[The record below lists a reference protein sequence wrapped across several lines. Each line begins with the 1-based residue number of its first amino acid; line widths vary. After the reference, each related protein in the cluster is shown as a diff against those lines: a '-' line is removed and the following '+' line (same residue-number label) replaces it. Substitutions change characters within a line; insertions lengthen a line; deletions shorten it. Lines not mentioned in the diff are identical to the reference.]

1 MMRSVMSINSKF
13 SSKQLEEEIYD
24 LFAKY
29 AVPVQSAAGQELN
42 VFCPFHKNVHS
53 AAMYINVKTGLWQ
66 CFNPSCGRKGNF
78 RQLYFHLTG
87 KAYGKD
93 FALDRVSLE
102 KQLNSYKYVKE
113 NTEELVIDN
122 VVIDYDDDQQV
133 KKLTTLIE
141 RGLSVDTLRYF
152 EVGFSSEK
160 NRVVIPVRSHNYK
173 LTGFIGRA
181 IESHQEPRYLYNK
194 GFKRADNLFNLQNA
208 KQHPSCIIVEGS
220 IDCMF
225 VHQAGFPNTIATLG
239 AAISEK
245 QVKMIRKFF
254 DSIIIFSD
262 NDDAGYAMRR
272 GIIEMC
278 RGKNLSFASI
288 PSGLKD
294 PGEMT
299 SNEIQEAI
307 NNKNQII

>member
-1 MMRSVMSINSKF
+1 MSISSKF
-13 SSKQLEEEIYD
+13 TSKQLEEEIYD

-29 AVPVQSAAGQELN
+29 AVPVQSANGQELN

-66 CFNPSCGRKGNF
+66 CFNPSCGKKGNF

-93 FALDRVSLE
+93 FSLDKISIE
-102 KQLNSYKYVKE
+102 KQLNSYKYAKNDV
-113 NTEELVIDN
+113 EELVVDN
-122 VVIDYDDDQQV
+122 ILIDYENELEI

-141 RGLSVDTLRYF
+141 RGLELETLHYF
-152 EVGFSSEK
+152 EVGFSNEK

-194 GFKRADNLFNLQNA
+194 GFKRADNLFNIQNA

-225 VHQAGFPNTIATLG
+225 VHQAGFPYVTATLG
-239 AAISEK
+239 AAVSDK
-245 QVKMIRKFF
+245 QLKMIRKFF

-262 NDDAGYAMRR
+262 NDEAGMAMRR

-278 RGKNLSFASI
+278 RGKDLSVANI
-288 PSGLKD
+288 PPGLKD

-299 SNEIQEAI
+299 SNQIQEAI
-307 NNKNQII
+307 NNKKQII

>member
-1 MMRSVMSINSKF
+1 MSTNSKF
-13 SSKQLEEEIYD
+13 TSKQLEEEIYD

-29 AVPVQSAAGQELN
+29 SVPVQSATGQELN
-42 VFCPFHKNVHS
+42 VYCPFHKNVHS

-87 KAYGKD
+87 KTYGKD

-113 NTEELVIDN
+113 NNDELVIDN
-122 VVIDYDDDQQV
+122 VLINYDDEAQI

-141 RGLSVDTLRYF
+141 RGLSIETLKHF
-152 EVGFSSEK
+152 EVGFSVEK
-160 NRVVIPVRSHNYK
+160 NRVVIPVRSQTYK

-181 IESHQEPRYLYNK
+181 VESHQEPRYLYNK
-194 GFKRADNLFNLQNA
+194 GFKRADNLFNIQNA

-225 VHQAGFPNTIATLG
+225 VHQAGFPYVIATLG
-239 AAISEK
+239 AAVSEK

-254 DSIIIFSD
+254 DNIIIFSD
-262 NDDAGYAMRR
+262 NDDAGNAMRR

-294 PGEMT
+294 PGEMS
-299 SNEIQEAI
+299 SNEIQQAI
-307 NNKNQII
+307 NNKQQII

>member
-1 MMRSVMSINSKF
+1 MQGAMSTNSKF
-13 SSKQLEEEIYD
+13 TSKQLEEEIYD

-29 AVPVQSAAGQELN
+29 AVPVQSATGQELN
-42 VFCPFHKNVHS
+42 VYCPFHKNVHS

-66 CFNPSCGRKGNF
+66 CFNPSCGKKGNF

-87 KAYGKD
+87 KPYGKD
-93 FALDRVSLE
+93 FALDRVSLD
-102 KQLNSYKYVKE
+102 KQLNTYKYVKE
-113 NTEELVIDN
+113 ANDELSIDN
-122 VVIDYDDDQQV
+122 LLIDYEDPSQLS
-133 KKLTTLIE
+133 KLKTLIE
-141 RGLSVDTLRYF
+141 RGISLDTLIHF
-152 EVGFSSEK
+152 EVGFSTEK
-160 NRVVIPVRSHNYK
+160 NRVVIPVRSHNYQ

-181 IESHQEPRYLYNK
+181 VESQQDPRYLYNK
-194 GFKRADNLFNLQNA
+194 GFKRADNLFNIQNA

-239 AAISEK
+239 AAVSEK
-245 QVKMIRKFF
+245 QIGMIKKFF

-288 PSGLKD
+288 PPGLKD
-294 PGEMT
+294 PGEMS
-299 SNEIQEAI
+299 SNEIQEALDSRNHI
-307 NNKNQII
+307 R

>member
-1 MMRSVMSINSKF
+1 MIKSEMSISSKF
-13 SSKQLEEEIYD
+13 SSKQLEEEIYN

-29 AVPVQSAAGQELN
+29 AVPVQSASGDELN
-42 VFCPFHKNVHS
+42 VFCPFHKNTHS

-66 CFNPSCGRKGNF
+66 CFNPSCGKKGNF
-78 RQLYFHLTG
+78 KQLYFHLTG
-87 KAYGKD
+87 KYYGGSFGFDKD
-93 FALDRVSLE
+93 TVE
-102 KQLNSYKYVKE
+102 KQLNSYKYIK
-113 NTEELVIDN
+113 DN
-122 VVIDYDDDQQV
+122 QDDLSMDNLLIEYEDESQI

-141 RGLSVDTLRYF
+141 RGLTIDTLKHF
-152 EVGFSSEK
+152 EVGFSTEK
-160 NRVVIPVRSHNYK
+160 NRVVIPVRSHTYK

-181 IESHQEPRYLYNK
+181 IEAGQEPRYLYNK
-194 GFKRADNLFNLQNA
+194 GFKRADNLFNIQNA

-225 VHQAGFPNTIATLG
+225 VHQAGFPYVVATLG
-239 AAISEK
+239 AAVSEK
-245 QVKMIRKFF
+245 QIKMIRKFF

-262 NDDAGYAMRR
+262 NDEAGHAMRR

-278 RGKNLSFASI
+278 RGKNLSFASV

-299 SNEIQEAI
+299 SNEIQQAI
-307 NNKNQII
+307 KNKNQII

>member
-1 MMRSVMSINSKF
+1 MSISSKF
-13 SSKQLEEEIYD
+13 TSKQLEEEIYD
-24 LFAKY
+24 LFTKY
-29 AVPVQSAAGQELN
+29 SVPVQSATGQELN
-42 VFCPFHKNVHS
+42 VYCPFHKNVHS

-66 CFNPSCGRKGNF
+66 CFNPSCGKKGNF

-87 KAYGKD
+87 KPYGKD
-93 FALDRVSLE
+93 FALDKVSLE

-113 NTEELVIDN
+113 NNDELVIDS
-122 VVIDYDDDQQV
+122 VVIDYDDQSQTS
-133 KKLTTLIE
+133 KLTTLIE
-141 RGLSVDTLRYF
+141 RGLTLDTLMHF
-152 EVGFSSEK
+152 EVGFSTEK

-181 IESHQEPRYLYNK
+181 VESYQEPRYLYNK
-194 GFKRADNLFNLQNA
+194 GFKRADNLFNIQNA

-239 AAISEK
+239 AAVSEK
-245 QVKMIRKFF
+245 QVGMIRKFF

-262 NDDAGYAMRR
+262 NDDAGHAMRR
-272 GIIEMC
+272 AIIEMC
-278 RGKNLSFASI
+278 RGKDLSFASI

-299 SNEIQEAI
+299 SNEIQQAI

>member
-1 MMRSVMSINSKF
+1 MRSVMSTNSKF
-13 SSKQLEEEIYD
+13 TSKQLEEEIYD

-29 AVPVQSAAGQELN
+29 SVPVQAVNGQELN

-53 AAMYINVKTGLWQ
+53 AAMYINTKTGLWQ
-66 CFNPSCGRKGNF
+66 CFNPSCGKKGNF

-87 KAYGKD
+87 KSYGKD
-93 FALDRVSLE
+93 FALDKVSIE

-113 NTEELVIDN
+113 NVDELVLDN
-122 VVIDYDDDQQV
+122 ILINYDNQEDV
-133 KKLTTLIE
+133 AKISTLVE
-141 RGLSVDTLRYF
+141 RGLSLQTLQYF
-152 EVGFSSEK
+152 EVGFSNEK
-160 NRVVIPVRSHNYK
+160 NRVVIPVRAQNYK

-194 GFKRADNLFNLQNA
+194 GFKRADNLFNVQNA
-208 KQHPSCIIVEGS
+208 KQHPTCIIVEGS
-220 IDCMF
+220 VDCMF
-225 VHQAGFPNTIATLG
+225 VHQAGFPNVIATLG

-254 DSIIIFSD
+254 DNIIIFSD
-262 NDDAGYAMRR
+262 NDDAGIAMRR

-294 PGEMT
+294 PGEMS
-299 SNEIQEAI
+299 SNEIQQAI

>member
-1 MMRSVMSINSKF
+1 MQGEMSISSKF
-13 SSKQLEEEIYD
+13 TSKQLEEEIYD

-29 AVPVQSAAGQELN
+29 SVPVQSATGQELN
-42 VFCPFHKNVHS
+42 VYCPFHKNVHS

-66 CFNPSCGRKGNF
+66 CFNPSCGKKGNF

-87 KAYGKD
+87 KPYGKD
-93 FALDRVSLE
+93 FALDKVSLE

-113 NTEELVIDN
+113 NSDELVIDS
-122 VVIDYDDDQQV
+122 VVIDYDDQNQTS
-133 KKLTTLIE
+133 KLTTL
-141 RGLSVDTLRYF
+141 DTLMHF
-152 EVGFSSEK
+152 EVGFSTEK

-181 IESHQEPRYLYNK
+181 VESYQEPRYLYNK
-194 GFKRADNLFNLQNA
+194 GFKRADNLFNIQNA

-239 AAISEK
+239 AAVSEK
-245 QVKMIRKFF
+245 QIGMIRKFF

-272 GIIEMC
+272 AIIEMC
-278 RGKNLSFASI
+278 RGKDLSFASI

-299 SNEIQEAI
+299 SNEIQQAI

>member
-1 MMRSVMSINSKF
+1 MSIGSKF
-13 SSKQLEEEIYD
+13 TSKQLEEEIYD
-24 LFAKY
+24 LFTKY
-29 AVPVQSAAGQELN
+29 SVPVQSATGQELN
-42 VFCPFHKNVHS
+42 VYCPFHKNIHS

-87 KAYGKD
+87 KPYGKD
-93 FALDRVSLE
+93 FALDKVSLE
-102 KQLNSYKYVKE
+102 KQLNSYKYLKE
-113 NTEELVIDN
+113 NNDELVIDN
-122 VVIDYDDDQQV
+122 VVLDYDDQV
-133 KKLTTLIE
+133 QVSKLITLLE
-141 RGLSVDTLRYF
+141 RGLTIDTLMHF

-181 IESHQEPRYLYNK
+181 VESHQEPRYLYNK
-194 GFKRADNLFNLQNA
+194 GFKRADNLFNIQNA

-225 VHQAGFPNTIATLG
+225 VHQAGFPNAIATLG
-239 AAISEK
+239 AAVSEK
-245 QVKMIRKFF
+245 QVSMIRKFF
-254 DSIIIFSD
+254 DSVIIFSD

-278 RGKNLSFASI
+278 RGKDLSFASI

-294 PGEMT
+294 PGEMS
-299 SNEIQEAI
+299 SNEIQQAI
-307 NNKNQII
+307 NNKHQII